1 MDTSLPE
8 ILASGQLYT
17 VIDSLQSTKYL
28 AVACFALLVYDYFL
42 TLEQEVKLF
51 WRAKFTITRNLFF
64 LNRYLPPINFLCYNA
79 AVSTA
84 TFTVFELII
93 MQAILVA
100 RVVHLWTWKQS
111 IQQGVF
117 GFFLFCIVVVS
128 VVFGF
133 VMEDT
138 DSIVLPGAQIAD
150 KLMAKQKARLIDL
163 FSAPLRGCFD
173 ISTGPNARLYW
184 AMLVPTFVK
193 RICYTSRYGMIDTC
207 FLSKPRPWKICLAVL
222 VVLTVIRVAGP
233 LQKSDYKNKLLKCL
247 MRDGCIFYF
256 CVCVSVGFGV
266 VGSAMWNHPRV
277 SFPAIFS
284 GFLPVILSICA
295 SRLLFNL
302 HELAEELVGE
312 PTFALNNV
320 ELGRLNLR
328 KGPRH
333 GEFIVE
339 VGHVEQYPLHRD
351 SGWTEEE
358 RWSTQKTLSIK
369 PVTVKSDRDWL
380 PYIHRLSK
388 FHVTVGSFMRE
399 SHQVRET

>member
-1 MDTSLPE
+1 
-8 ILASGQLYT
+8 
-17 VIDSLQSTKYL
+17 
-28 AVACFALLVYDYFL
+28 
-42 TLEQEVKLF
+42 
-51 WRAKFTITRNLFF
+51 
-64 LNRYLPPINFLCYNA
+64 
-79 AVSTA
+79 
-84 TFTVFELII
+84 
-93 MQAILVA
+93 
-100 RVVHLWTWKQS
+100 
-111 IQQGVF
+111 
-117 GFFLFCIVVVS
+117 
-128 VVFGF
+128 
-133 VMEDT
+133 MEDT
-138 DSIVLPGAQIAD
+138 DSIVLPCAQVTD
-150 KLMAKQKARLIDL
+150 KLVANQKARLIDV

-193 RICYTSRYGMIDTC
+193 RIRYISGYGMTDTC
-207 FLSKPRPWKICLAVL
+207 FLSKPRSWKVTIL
-222 VVLTVIRVAGP
+222 VVLTVVRVAGP

-247 MRDGCIFYF
+247 MRDTNEDKHAAS
-256 CVCVSVGFGV
+256 VSVGFGV
-266 VGSAMWNHPRV
+266 VGSAMWNHPQV

-320 ELGRLNLR
+320 ELGRLNLK

-339 VGHVEQYPLHRD
+339 VGHIEQYSLRRD

-358 RWSTQKTLSIK
+358 GWFTQKTPSIK

-380 PYIHRLSK
+380 PYVHRLSK
-388 FHVTVGSFMRE
+388 FHVTVGSFTRE
-399 SHQVRET
+399 SHQAREI

>member
-1 MDTSLPE
+1 MDASVPE

-51 WRAKFTITRNLFF
+51 WRAKFTITRILFF

-93 MQAILVA
+93 MQAILVV

-111 IQQGVF
+111 IQRGVF

-128 VVFGF
+128 IVFGF

-138 DSIVLPGAQIAD
+138 NSIVLP
-150 KLMAKQKARLIDL
+150 L
-163 FSAPLRGCFD
+163 PLRGCFD

-184 AMLVPTFVK
+184 AMLVPTFVME
-193 RICYTSRYGMIDTC
+193 T
-207 FLSKPRPWKICLAVL
+207 VL
-222 VVLTVIRVAGP
+222 VVLTAVRVAGP

-266 VGSAMWNHPRV
+266 VGSAMWNHPQV

-320 ELGRLNLR
+320 ELGRLNLK
-328 KGPRH
+328 KGPRR

-339 VGHVEQYPLHRD
+339 VGNIEQYSLHRD
-351 SGWTEEE
+351 SSWTGEE

-369 PVTVKSDRDWL
+369 PVTVKSDKDWL
-380 PYIHRLSK
+380 PFIQRLSK
-388 FHVTVGSFMRE
+388 FHVTAGSFTRE
-399 SHQVRET
+399 SHQAREI